1 MNGISTTGVGTSLR
15 VQWRTGWKGASAWV
29 IGLAAVVALTAG
41 SITDLYDTPAK
52 LRSYADS
59 SDSPALRMLNGD
71 VAGLGTLGGT
81 LANELGFVFGFGLP
95 VMAIALTVRGT
106 RREEEAGRLE
116 LLLASRMGRQAPLVA
131 AVLVAL
137 LSFLALGALTAVIFV
152 GSGTEVAG
160 ALAFGGSIVALGAVF
175 VGVTALLAQAFGH
188 SRSVWGSGLAIMLAA
203 YIVRGA
209 GAIDHT
215 WVVWLSPHGWQDQV
229 AAFGQLRWTPFVVSA
244 VVTLA
249 LLGLA
254 LVLSAR
260 RDVGASLIAPS
271 TGPERAAPALLHPFG
286 LAVRDRRGGILGWAV
301 LVAILMG
308 TYGSL
313 TQTVIDAVQGNPD
326 LAAFLAGG
334 EEGIVKSMSAMFVLL
349 LSMLVSGSV
358 LQSLGSLRTEETS
371 GRLELALSA
380 PRGRVAWLLPHL
392 GVVAVGTLVVAVVG
406 SLALALTTAAA
417 LGDSEWVGTLL
428 RAGADHLPVA
438 LLLGG
443 LSVALF
449 GWLPRL
455 QPVVWAVFAIAAVV
469 GYMGP
474 GLDLPEALVEWSP
487 FGLVGNV
494 PAESLD
500 VTGALVAGGLGLL
513 LVVLGLLG
521 FVRRDVPHA

>member
-1 MNGISTTGVGTSLR
+1 GALPRGRHSGRRGRGPAARGRRAHPDDHPAEPGRSLPRAVPRGRALRGSSPGLVAPQRPGPGGRGAMNSISTTGVGTSLR

-188 SRSVWGSGLAIMLAA
+188 SRSVWGAGLAIMLVA

-215 WVVWLSPHGWQDQV
+215 WVVWL
-229 AAFGQLRWTPFVVSA
+229 
-244 VVTLA
+244 
-249 LLGLA
+249 
-254 LVLSAR
+254 
-260 RDVGASLIAPS
+260 
-271 TGPERAAPALLHPFG
+271 
-286 LAVRDRRGGILGWAV
+286 
-301 LVAILMG
+301 
-308 TYGSL
+308 
-313 TQTVIDAVQGNPD
+313 
-326 LAAFLAGG
+326 
-334 EEGIVKSMSAMFVLL
+334 
-349 LSMLVSGSV
+349 
-358 LQSLGSLRTEETS
+358 
-371 GRLELALSA
+371 
-380 PRGRVAWLLPHL
+380 
-392 GVVAVGTLVVAVVG
+392 
-406 SLALALTTAAA
+406 
-417 LGDSEWVGTLL
+417 
-428 RAGADHLPVA
+428 
-438 LLLGG
+438 
-443 LSVALF
+443 
-449 GWLPRL
+449 
-455 QPVVWAVFAIAAVV
+455 
-469 GYMGP
+469 
-474 GLDLPEALVEWSP
+474 
-487 FGLVGNV
+487 
-494 PAESLD
+494 
-500 VTGALVAGGLGLL
+500 
-513 LVVLGLLG
+513 
-521 FVRRDVPHA
+521 